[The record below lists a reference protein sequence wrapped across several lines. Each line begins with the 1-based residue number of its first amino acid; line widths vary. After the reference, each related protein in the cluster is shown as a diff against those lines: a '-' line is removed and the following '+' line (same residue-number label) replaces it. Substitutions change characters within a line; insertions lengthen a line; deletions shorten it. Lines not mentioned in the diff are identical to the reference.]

1 MSSYHILLMLFLS
14 SSSHHEPGPYCQASL
29 RVENRQ
35 EVIQLISMDVEP
47 RGWIKEDVLRIIGR
61 ENALERARDQGFQI
75 EIEIHDLEAYYSAQM
90 SGRGDF
96 GDYYT
101 YAEAVAE
108 MSLLAATYPGIVTE
122 PESIGVSHEGN
133 IIWAMKVSDNPTMAE
148 NEPEA
153 LFTGVHHAR
162 EPITCTLCLDFI
174 DYLASGY
181 GTDPLCSFLVDNRQL
196 WFVPVVNPDGYLHN
210 ESIEPGGGGMW
221 RKNRRDN
228 GDVYFGVDPNRNYP
242 FEWGYDDVGSSPH
255 TSSETYRGPSAG
267 SEPEVQAIIQFCLAH
282 SFTCAQNWHSYWNAL
297 LYPWGYIDLYT
308 PDHTAFQ
315 RLALEATAG
324 IGYQTGTAWEI
335 LYNTNGDANDWMY
348 GEQISKP
355 KIFGCTAEVGEAF
368 WQEEA
373 IPDHIVEGRQ
383 ISTTFALFSGPMPA
397 VESSSIDDSQGNQN
411 GRLDPG
417 ETAQLL
423 IEFVNGGFSPSDQVT
438 ATLVCTD
445 PYIQVDTPILFS
457 GPMPALSTVQ
467 GTPVELSVSPSC
479 PPGHVIK
486 CEINVEGVWVLPDT
500 LSLSLPVG
508 MSTILFVDTD
518 DEVTELRLA
527 EGLGG
532 SSYSFDTWDRPTQG
546 PIPLSVLREYRAI
559 VWSAGDQN
567 VSSIQAQ
574 DRESL
579 AQYLDLGGAMLLS
592 AENYLTSYGS
602 EPFTSDYLHVI
613 DHTTSIS
620 ISSVQGIAGDPITH
634 GIAMDVLF
642 PGGMSDAADAIV
654 PDAKAAGI
662 FTVDSGSQVTALR
675 YPGSGS
681 STYRAVFTATPLE
694 ALHAGTMNLPDLLDG
709 MIDWLLDSSDG
720 SAPTAVPSL
729 SVHRGGT
736 PTEVVLSWDP
746 ATDDVGVMHYRIYQ
760 SGEAHFDPTP
770 VHLVLAVAD
779 TFVSI
784 ELPTE
789 PGERLFWRITAV
801 DGAWNE
807 SPASEAVGAVEYV
820 LQSPR

>member
-1 MSSYHILLMLFLS
+1 MSSFLILLMLLLS

-47 RGWIKEDVLRIIGR
+47 HGWIEEGVLRIIGR
-61 ENALERARDQGFQI
+61 ENALEKARTHGFQI

-108 MSLLAATYPGIVTE
+108 MNLLAATYPGIVTE

-148 NEPEA
+148 NEPEV

-162 EPITCTLCLDFI
+162 EPITCTLCLDFV

-181 GTDPLCSFLVDNRQL
+181 GADPLCSFLVDNRQL

-210 ESIEPGGGGMW
+210 ESTAPDGGGMW

-228 GDVYFGVDPNRNYP
+228 GDGTFGVDPNRNYP

-255 TSSETYRGPSAG
+255 PSSETYRGPSAG
-267 SEPEVQAIIQFCLAH
+267 SEPEIQAIMQFCLDH

-297 LYPWGYIDLYT
+297 LYPWGYVDLYT

-348 GEQISKP
+348 GEQNIKP

-397 VESSSIDDSQGNQN
+397 VESSLIDDSQGNQN

-417 ETAQLL
+417 EIAQLL
-423 IEFVNGGFSPSDQVT
+423 IELVNGGFSPSDQVI

-445 PYIQVDTPILFS
+445 PYVQLDTPTIFS

-479 PPGHVIK
+479 PLGHVIK
-486 CEINVEGVWVLPDT
+486 CEINVEGEWVLPDT
-500 LSLSLPVG
+500 LPLSLPVG

-527 EGLGG
+527 EGLGD
-532 SSYSFDTWDRPTQG
+532 SRYSFDTWDRPTQG
-546 PIPLSVLREYRAI
+546 PVPLSVLRRYRAI

-574 DRESL
+574 DRASL

-620 ISSVQGIAGDPITH
+620 ISSVHGIAGDPITD

-642 PGGMSDAADAIV
+642 PGGMTDAADAIV
-654 PDAKAAGI
+654 PDAQAAGI
-662 FTVDSGSQVTALR
+662 FTVDSGSQFTALR

-681 STYRAVFTATPLE
+681 STYRTVFTATPLE
-694 ALHAGTMNLPDLLDG
+694 ALHAGTMDLPDLLDG
-709 MIDWLLDSSDG
+709 IIDWLLDSSDG

-729 SVHRGGT
+729 SVHPGGT

-746 ATDDVGVMHYRIYQ
+746 AADDVGVMHYRIYQ
-760 SGEAHFDPTP
+760 SGEAYFDPTP
-770 VHLVLAVAD
+770 VLLALAVAD
-779 TFVSI
+779 TFVNI

-789 PGERLFWRITAV
+789 PGKEFFWRVTAV